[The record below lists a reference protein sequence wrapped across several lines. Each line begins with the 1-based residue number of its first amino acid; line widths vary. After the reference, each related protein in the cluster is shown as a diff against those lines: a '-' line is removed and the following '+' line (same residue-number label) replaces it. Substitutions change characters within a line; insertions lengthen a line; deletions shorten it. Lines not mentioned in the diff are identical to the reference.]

1 MNKLLFL
8 CLLPSISFAQTVFP
22 LQNSTI
28 DSALLLS
35 NFVTSNTINISN
47 VDVNGSDSTIG
58 LYHSFSNFLISEG
71 IIMSTGGA
79 EWALTP
85 GIGVTGPYSSY
96 SSSTTDP
103 HLESLQNQL
112 IDSTVT
118 TSTFHN
124 ITSIEFDFVPQ
135 FDAIGFS
142 YIFASTEYNN
152 YTCSQFNDV
161 FGFFLTG
168 PGVSGDYYNGSENL
182 AVVPNSNETPVCINS
197 INAGAASSVG
207 NLSYCEY
214 VDPDFTD
221 YTYLFNENNSTLPN
235 YISFPFNGFTDTLSI
250 NAVLV
255 PDSTYHLKIV
265 IADAQ
270 DNALN
275 SAVFLTEQS
284 FVSYPFDTIQ
294 WGCTDTA
301 AINYNPSAIYD
312 AGNCEYTPVGLE
324 EVNGLKDVLSTIPN
338 PITSSSISLEHVEGS
353 MNISIYN
360 SLGTQVISNTS
371 GHIDLSHLKKGIYII
386 EISDGKHKTS
396 SKYIIQ

>member
-1 MNKLLFL
+1 MNKLLFF

-28 DSALLLS
+28 DSALLLA

-47 VDVNGSDSTIG
+47 VEVNGSDSTIG
-58 LYHSFSNFLISEG
+58 LYHSFSDFLIPEG

-85 GIGVTGPYSSY
+85 GISATGPYTTSSPGA
-96 SSSTTDP
+96 DP

-112 IDSTVT
+112 LDST
-118 TSTFHN
+118 STISSFKN
-124 ITSIEFDFVPQ
+124 ITSIEFDFIPQ
-135 FDAIGFS
+135 FDGVGFN
-142 YIFASTEYNN
+142 YIFASTEYSY

-168 PGVSGDYYNGSENL
+168 PGISGNYYNGSENL
-182 AVVPNSNETPVCINS
+182 AIVPNSNETPVCINS
-197 INAGAASSVG
+197 INSGVSSTPG
-207 NLSYCEY
+207 YETFCEF

-221 YTYLFNENNSTLPN
+221 YTYLFHPN
-235 YISFPFNGFTDTLSI
+235 DTSQTNYVSFPFNGYTDTLSI
-250 NAVLV
+250 NAVLI

-265 IADAQ
+265 IADVH
-270 DNALN
+270 DHILN

-301 AINYNPSAIYD
+301 AINYNPTAIYD

-324 EVNGLKDVLSTIPN
+324 EINGLKGVLSTISN
-338 PITSSSISLEHVEGS
+338 PITSSSISLEHLESS

-371 GHIDLSHLKKGIYII
+371 GHIDVSHLKKGIYII
-386 EISDGKHKTS
+386 EISDGKHRTS